1 MSEGIT
7 SVGCKTAV
15 FDPVKEFGVLEKCS
29 ISEVLWST
37 SLMRFEEI
45 MEDPEVLAT
54 GGEVKAGGKPGLV
67 IGLEIRSH
75 VADTVEMLWDVG
87 KLVGFKGHVSTLEGS
102 VDVIWTLADAHFCT

>member
-7 SVGCKTAV
+7 IVGCKTAV
-15 FDPVKEFGVLEKCS
+15 FEAVMELGVLEKCS
-29 ISEVLWST
+29 ISEALWST

-67 IGLEIRSH
+67 KGLEIGSH
-75 VADTVEMLWDVG
+75 LADTVEILWDDG
-87 KLVGFKGHVSTLEGS
+87 KLAGFKGKVSTLEGS

>member
-7 SVGCKTAV
+7 TVGCKTAV
-15 FDPVKEFGVLEKCS
+15 FESVVKLGVVEKCS
-29 ISEVLWST
+29 IFKALWST

-67 IGLEIRSH
+67 KGLEIRSH
-75 VADTVEMLWDVG
+75 VADAVEMLDVG
-87 KLVGFKGHVSTLEGS
+87 NLVGFTGQVSTLEGS
-102 VDVIWTLADAHFCT
+102 VDVICTLADAHFCT